1 MKSLIVNPQSN
12 PNLEQIADQILLRL
26 NLILNKYKHHKSS
39 RYPLTTGKFSLYC
52 KYINNTKIMIKE
64 KLISAINAQI
74 CQELTASY
82 SYLGM
87 STYFDELS
95 LDGFSS
101 WMQNQH
107 SEEHEHAMKLLNYLQ
122 DRGGRV
128 QLASIPSPKIEFNSI
143 LEVFEISLQ
152 MEIENTN
159 SINKLYELALEQN
172 DHATKSHLQWFLDE
186 QVEEEKSME
195 DVIANLKLIGD
206 DKAGLLYLNDKLGNR
221 SSESE

>member
-1 MKSLIVNPQSN
+1 MIQKE
-12 PNLEQIADQILLRL
+12 LE
-26 NLILNKYKHHKSS
+26 N
-39 RYPLTTGKFSLYC
+39 
-52 KYINNTKIMIKE
+52 
-64 KLISAINAQI
+64 AINAQI
-74 CQELTASY
+74 NQELTASY
-82 SYLGM
+82 NYLGM

-95 LDGFSS
+95 LDGFAS

-107 SEEHEHAMKLLNYLQ
+107 SEEQEHAMKLLNYLQ

-128 QLASIPSPKIEFNSI
+128 QLASIPSPQVEFTSI

-159 SINKLYELALEQN
+159 SINALYELALKHS

-195 DVIANLKLIGD
+195 DIIANLKLIGD
-206 DKAGLLYLNDKLGNR
+206 DKAGLLYLNDKLGQRNLD
-221 SSESE
+221 SAGE

>member
-1 MKSLIVNPQSN
+1 MIQQE
-12 PNLEQIADQILLRL
+12 LE
-26 NLILNKYKHHKSS
+26 
-39 RYPLTTGKFSLYC
+39 
-52 KYINNTKIMIKE
+52 E
-64 KLISAINAQI
+64 AINAQI
-74 CQELTASY
+74 NQEFTASY

-95 LDGFSS
+95 LDGLAS

-107 SEEHEHAMKLLNYLQ
+107 SEEQAHAMRLLNYLQ

-128 QLASIPSPKIEFNSI
+128 QLAAIPSPQVEFSSI

-152 MEIENTN
+152 MEIENTT
-159 SINKLYELALEQN
+159 SINALYELALKNN

-195 DVIANLKLIGD
+195 DIIANLKLIGD
-206 DKAGLLYLNDKLGNR
+206 DKAGLLCLNDKLGQR
-221 SSESE
+221 KAEEDE

>member
-1 MKSLIVNPQSN
+1 MIQQE
-12 PNLEQIADQILLRL
+12 LE
-26 NLILNKYKHHKSS
+26 
-39 RYPLTTGKFSLYC
+39 
-52 KYINNTKIMIKE
+52 E
-64 KLISAINAQI
+64 AINAQI
-74 CQELTASY
+74 NQEFTASY

-95 LDGFSS
+95 LDGLAS

-107 SEEHEHAMKLLNYLQ
+107 SEEQAHAMRLLNYLQ

-128 QLASIPSPKIEFNSI
+128 QLAAIPSPQVEFSSI

-152 MEIENTN
+152 MEIENTT
-159 SINKLYELALEQN
+159 SINALYELALKNN

-195 DVIANLKLIGD
+195 DIIANLKLIGD
-206 DKAGLLYLNDKLGNR
+206 DKAGLLYLNDKLGQR
-221 SSESE
+221 KAEEDE

>member
-1 MKSLIVNPQSN
+1 MIQKE
-12 PNLEQIADQILLRL
+12 LE
-26 NLILNKYKHHKSS
+26 
-39 RYPLTTGKFSLYC
+39 
-52 KYINNTKIMIKE
+52 E
-64 KLISAINAQI
+64 AINAQI
-74 CQELTASY
+74 AQEFTASY

-95 LDGFSS
+95 LDGLAS

-107 SEEHEHAMKLLNYLQ
+107 AEEQAHAMRLLNYLQ

-128 QLASIPSPKIEFNSI
+128 QLAAIPSPQVEFDSI
-143 LEVFEISLQ
+143 LQVFEMSLE
-152 MEIENTN
+152 MEIENTT
-159 SINKLYELALEQN
+159 SINALYELALKHN

-206 DKAGLLYLNDKLGNR
+206 DKAGLLYLNDKLGQR
-221 SSESE
+221 KAEEGE

>member
-1 MKSLIVNPQSN
+1 
-12 PNLEQIADQILLRL
+12 
-26 NLILNKYKHHKSS
+26 
-39 RYPLTTGKFSLYC
+39 
-52 KYINNTKIMIKE
+52 MIKE
-64 KLISAINAQI
+64 QLINAINAQI

-95 LDGFSS
+95 LDGFSG

-128 QLASIPSPKIEFNSI
+128 QLASIPSPQIEFSSI

-152 MEIENTN
+152 MEIENTS
-159 SINKLYELALEQN
+159 SINKLYELATEQN

-195 DVIANLKLIGD
+195 DIIANLKLIGD

-221 SSESE
+221 TSESAD